1 MTMLAWFRIRRIT
14 FTCNHCGAVQRI
26 PLRRV
31 HAFERFHGIVEG
43 QAVLIRCPQCIRG
56 LQIPVPYTT
65 HTGHSVE
72 IDPTNPSSEA
82 LIHEA
87 VC

>member
-1 MTMLAWFRIRRIT
+1 MNVFTWFRTVT
-14 FTCNHCGAVQRI
+14 FTCNHCRVVQRI

-31 HAFERFHGIVEG
+31 HFFERFHELSDG
-43 QAVLIRCPQCIRG
+43 QPILIRCPQCIDG
-56 LQIPVPYTT
+56 LQIPSPYTS
-65 HTGHSVE
+65 HTGHSVFV
-72 IDPTNPSSEA
+72 DPKDPPRQA